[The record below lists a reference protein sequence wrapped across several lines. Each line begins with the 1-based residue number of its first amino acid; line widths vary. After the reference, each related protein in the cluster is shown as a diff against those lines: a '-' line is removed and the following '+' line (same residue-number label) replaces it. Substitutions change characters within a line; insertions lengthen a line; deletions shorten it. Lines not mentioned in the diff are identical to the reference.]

1 MRKVLK
7 TSMSSL
13 LVSSL
18 EKRLIQARLI
28 QARLIQARLI
38 QARSGKFARRFSE
51 RLANKGERRPLKNYR
66 DERGSISVLTLALF
80 LLTVV
85 LIMIST
91 NVATVTLAKRSLTQS
106 AESAAQRGA
115 HFLDEEAYYTGKFNV
130 ITMAQNL
137 FGRGPQ
143 DPGVPIDCDMA
154 QIGITQALDDLAG
167 ESEVLIA
174 KGVENLTV
182 SEIACDGRDI
192 RVSLQAEI
200 ELPFQLT
207 FLNIRSVKLI
217 SSATTFNQ
225 RNNGFYLFGY
235 RIG

>member
-7 TSMSSL
+7 SSMSSL
-13 LVSSL
+13 KVRLLLVRSL
-18 EKRLIQARLI
+18 KTTLI

-38 QARSGKFARRFSE
+38 QARSGKFVRRFSE
-51 RLANKGERRPLKNYR
+51 RFANTGERGPLGNFR

-91 NVATVTLAKRSLTQS
+91 NVAAVTLAKRSLTQS

-115 HFLDEEAYYTGKFNV
+115 HFLDEEAYYTGKFNA
-130 ITMAQNL
+130 ITMAQNV
-137 FGRGPQ
+137 FGGGPQ

-154 QIGITQALDDLAG
+154 QIGIAQAIEDLAV

-207 FLNIRSVKLI
+207 FLNIRSVRLI

>member
-1 MRKVLK
+1 MRKVPK
-7 TSMSSL
+7 SSL
-13 LVSSL
+13 SAIQVSAIQVRWMQVSAIQVRWMQAISKQFAKVIKGRSL
-18 EKRLIQARLI
+18 RNI
-28 QARLIQARLI
+28 
-38 QARSGKFARRFSE
+38 
-51 RLANKGERRPLKNYR
+51 R
-66 DERGSISVLTLALF
+66 DERGSISVLTLTLF

-137 FGRGPQ
+137 FGRSPQ
-143 DPGVPIDCDMA
+143 DPGVPIDCNMA
-154 QIGITQALDDLAG
+154 QIGIAQALDDLAG
-167 ESEVLIA
+167 ESDVLIA
-174 KGVENLTV
+174 KGLENLTV
-182 SEIACDGRDI
+182 LEIACDGRDI
-192 RVSLQAEI
+192 RVSLQADI
-200 ELPFQLT
+200 ALPFQLS
-207 FLNIRSVKLI
+207 FLGVRSVRLN